1 MKYGDGPILDEHNIY
16 DFEADVMKAKGARN
30 IFAMD
35 VGSIDET
42 DLTNYGDH
50 LSGWW
55 LLWKRWNP
63 WAAQVKVRSYNQ
75 RKRCIHSCHIIPSH
89 LQLFSLF
96 LQGTRHG
103 WDPDQTGVCVGG
115 QAARNGEEQRLLW
128 IHKTTYWQIRNSPVW
143 KLWWNQCK
151 VITLDYLKKRILTA
165 DLNQFL

>member
-75 RKRCIHSCHIIPSH
+75 RKRCIHSCHDNSISPPIV
-89 LQLFSLF
+89 FSLPARYQTW
-96 LQGTRHG
+96 LRSR
-103 WDPDQTGVCVGG
+103 PDWRMCRGSG
-115 QAARNGEEQRLLW
+115 
-128 IHKTTYWQIRNSPVW
+128 S
-143 KLWWNQCK
+143 
-151 VITLDYLKKRILTA
+151 
-165 DLNQFL
+165 

>member
-1 MKYGDGPILDEHNIY
+1 MKYGDGPILAEHNIY

-75 RKRCIHSCHIIPSH
+75 HKRCIHSCHDNSSNLFIHHSTNCFLSSCKVPDMAEIQTRLAYVSGVRQLEMVKNSDFCEYIRPPIDKYGTLQFGSYDEINVRLSH
-89 LQLFSLF
+89 LTIS
-96 LQGTRHG
+96 RK
-103 WDPDQTGVCVGG
+103 
-115 QAARNGEEQRLLW
+115 E
-128 IHKTTYWQIRNSPVW
+128 Y
-143 KLWWNQCK
+143 
-151 VITLDYLKKRILTA
+151 
-165 DLNQFL
+165 